1 MSGNAAI
8 WTREGYAERERAT
21 EKAAACVKERLRGM
35 IKDAVAELNEVLGE
49 GYIFFTECQAG
60 FYGLYVKQ
68 PVCEPYRQELFSA
81 NDVDGLAEAVVYLH
95 SMIEGGVKV

>member
-1 MSGNAAI
+1 MSGKVAKS
-8 WTREGYAERERAT
+8 WREHREEADRLAEKVR
-21 EKAAACVKERLRGM
+21 ERLRSM

-60 FYGLYVKQ
+60 FFGIYERNPKQEAYFERLLDANSVEGLT
-68 PVCEPYRQELFSA
+68 
-81 NDVDGLAEAVVYLH
+81 EAVLFLH

>member
-1 MSGNAAI
+1 MSGNMAI

-49 GYIFFTECQAG
+49 GYVFFTECQAG
-60 FYGLYVKQ
+60 FYGIYERNPKQ
-68 PVCEPYRQELFSA
+68 EAYFERMVAS
-81 NDVDGLAEAVVYLH
+81 NGVDGLVDAVLFLH

>member
-8 WTREGYAERERAT
+8 LSEEMQERAA
-21 EKAAACVKERLRGM
+21 ENVRRRLRAL
-35 IKDAVAELNEVLGE
+35 IKEAVDELNEVLGE

-60 FYGLYVKQ
+60 FYGLYIKQ
-68 PVCEPYRQELFSA
+68 PVCEPYRQELLVP
-81 NDVDGLAEAVVYLH
+81 NDVEGLADAVLFLH

>member
-8 WTREGYAERERAT
+8 WTREERAERERAA
-21 EKAAACVKERLRGM
+21 EKVRDRLRGM
-35 IKDAVAELNEVLGE
+35 IKEAVSALNEALGE

-68 PVCEPYRQELFSA
+68 PVCEPYRQAMLSA
-81 NDVDGLAEAVVYLH
+81 NDVDGLAEAVLFLH
-95 SMIEGGVKV
+95 NMIEGGVKV